1 MEKENVK
8 LNPVAYWED
17 EDKINFWVYF
27 ECNGNFIV
35 VTQEDSFAT
44 PSLLN
49 DMYQGISLFDENSL
63 KEYEEKIVEYA
74 HRITKRNLSI
84 AKKGQEE
91 IENAE
96 ERIDLKILRE
106 RGLI

>member
-17 EDKINFWVYF
+17 EDKMNFWVYF
-27 ECNGNFIV
+27 EFNGNFIV
-35 VTQEDSFAT
+35 VTQKDSFTT

-49 DMYQGISLFDENSL
+49 DIFQGISLFDGNSL

-74 HRITKRNLSI
+74 RRIKKENLSI
-84 AKKGQEE
+84 AKKGQEK
-91 IENAE
+91 IEGAE